1 MMMEWFLQQEPV
13 VRLGFLFGVLGIMAA
28 WEMLAPR
35 RALTIGK
42 AYRWANNWGIV
53 ITNTVLTRLV
63 FPAGAVGLAFF
74 VESQG
79 WGLLQVLD
87 LPFWLSVLIALVILD
102 FAIWAQHVMFHA
114 VPALWRLH
122 RMHHADLDFDLT
134 TGLRFHP
141 IEILLSF
148 VIKAGVIV
156 MIGAPVIAVLI
167 FEIILSSLALFNHSN
182 VRIPTGIDRVL
193 RWFIVTPDFHR
204 VHHSWYPHETNSN
217 FGFNLSLW
225 DRLLGTYRAQPQDG
239 HEGMTIGINLFR
251 DPSWERLD
259 KMLVQ
264 PFIGPADS
272 YPINRRPEGEV
283 ATWPPAGE
291 SAGKAETTR

>member
-1 MMMEWFLQQEPV
+1 MMEWFLAQEWV
-13 VRLGFLFGVLGIMAA
+13 VRLGFLFGVVGIMAS

-42 AYRWANNWGIV
+42 VYRWANNWGIV
-53 ITNTVLTRLV
+53 VTNTILTRLI

-122 RMHHADLDFDLT
+122 RMHHADLDFDVT

-148 VIKAGVIV
+148 GIKAGVIV
-156 MIGAPVIAVLI
+156 MIGAPAVAVLI

-182 VRIPTGIDRVL
+182 VRIPTASTGCCGG
-193 RWFIVTPDFHR
+193 
-204 VHHSWYPHETNSN
+204 SS
-217 FGFNLSLW
+217 
-225 DRLLGTYRAQPQDG
+225 
-239 HEGMTIGINLFR
+239 
-251 DPSWERLD
+251 
-259 KMLVQ
+259 
-264 PFIGPADS
+264 
-272 YPINRRPEGEV
+272 
-283 ATWPPAGE
+283 
-291 SAGKAETTR
+291 

>member
-1 MMMEWFLQQEPV
+1 MVDWFLEQEPI
-13 VRLGFLFGVLGIMAA
+13 VRLSFLFGMVAIMAT
-28 WEMLAPR
+28 WEFLAPR

-42 AYRWANNWGIV
+42 VYRWTNNWGVV
-53 ITNTVLTRLV
+53 ITNTVLTRLI

-87 LPFWLSVLIALVILD
+87 LPFWLTVLIALVVLD

-156 MIGAPVIAVLI
+156 MIGAPAIAVLI
-167 FEIILSSLALFNHSN
+167 FEVILSSLALFNHSN

-239 HEGMTIGINLFR
+239 HEKMTIGINLFR
-251 DPSWERLD
+251 EPAWERLD
-259 KMLVQ
+259 KMLIQ

-272 YPINRRPEGEV
+272 YPINRRPEGEAADWPRASEASGTKPG
-283 ATWPPAGE
+283 AT
-291 SAGKAETTR
+291 R

>member
-1 MMMEWFLQQEPV
+1 VVEWFLEQELI
-13 VRLGFLFGVLGIMAA
+13 VRLGFLFGMVGIMAT
-28 WEMLAPR
+28 WEFLAPR

-42 AYRWANNWGIV
+42 VYRWTNNWGVV
-53 ITNTVLTRLV
+53 ITNTVLTRLI

-87 LPFWLSVLIALVILD
+87 LPFWLTVLIALVVLD

-156 MIGAPVIAVLI
+156 MIGAPAVAVLI

-182 VRIPTGIDRVL
+182 ARIPIGIDRVL
-193 RWFIVTPDFHR
+193 RWFLVTPDFHR

-251 DPSWERLD
+251 EPAWERLD

-272 YPINRRPEGEV
+272 YPINRRPEGE
-283 ATWPPAGE
+283 AENWPRALERSGTKPGGA
-291 SAGKAETTR
+291 R

>member
-1 MMMEWFLQQEPV
+1 MIQKQPHEPV
-13 VRLGFLFGVLGIMAA
+13 RF
-28 WEMLAPR
+28 
-35 RALTIGK
+35 ALSEPTIGK
-42 AYRWANNWGIV
+42 AYRWTNNWGLV
-53 ITNTVLTRLV
+53 ITNTVLTRLI
-63 FPAGAVGLAFF
+63 FPAGAVGLALF
-74 VESQG
+74 VEAQG

-87 LPFWLSVLIALVILD
+87 LPFWLTVLIALVILD

-141 IEILLSF
+141 IQILLSF
-148 VIKAGVIV
+148 GIKAGVIV
-156 MIGAPVIAVLI
+156 MIGAPAIAVLI

-182 VRIPTGIDRVL
+182 VRMPTGIDRML

-204 VHHSWYPHETNSN
+204 VHHSWYPQETNSN

-225 DRLLGTYRAQPQDG
+225 DRLLGTYRAQPRDG

-251 DPSWERLD
+251 ERSWERLD
-259 KMLVQ
+259 RMLVQ
-264 PFIGPADS
+264 PWVGPADS
-272 YPINRRPEGEV
+272 YPINRRPQGE
-283 ATWPPAGE
+283 AANWPRVNSGTKPEA
-291 SAGKAETTR
+291 AR

>member
-1 MMMEWFLQQEPV
+1 MQWLLEQEPA
-13 VRLGFLFGVLGIMAA
+13 VRLGFLLGVIAIMAT
-28 WEMLAPR
+28 WEALAPR

-42 AYRWANNWGIV
+42 AYRWINNWGVV
-53 ITNTVLTRLV
+53 ITGALLTRV
-63 FPAGAVGLAFF
+63 IFPAGAVGLSLF

-79 WGLLQVLD
+79 WGLVQVLD
-87 LPFWLSVLIALVILD
+87 LPFWLTVLLALVILD

-114 VPALWRLH
+114 VPVLWRLH

-148 VIKAGVIV
+148 GIKAGVIV
-156 MIGAPVIAVLI
+156 MIGAPAIAVLI

-251 DPSWERLD
+251 DPHWERLD

-272 YPINRRPEGEV
+272 YPINRRPKGDA

-291 SAGKAETTR
+291 PPGNAETTR